1 MKFKLF
7 KNQVVA
13 IAKSNTS
20 PVVVLQHGGNT
31 FSLTVTSDGK
41 AVYTDGTYKTSFSI
55 FNCNKYFRKHDYMI
69 NGVFMQDE
77 DIDDMDE
84 IIVLTM
90 FGDQQ
95 IMNHRNEAHENKSAF
110 SLDEECSEN
119 EDGSTYE
126 DCMADPNGISPEEVY
141 VLLENADENELARA
155 IVNSEIA
162 KLTFNQQIVIKKMF
176 FENKKGVQ
184 IAKELNIHATSV
196 RDRKKAA
203 FKSLRKSKA
212 LKDIYEKIC
221 GAK

>member
-13 IAKSNTS
+13 ISKANTS
-20 PVVVLQHGGNT
+20 PVVVLQHTGNT
-31 FSLTVTSDGK
+31 FSITVTSDGK
-41 AVYTDGTYKTSFSI
+41 VTYTDGSYKTSFNI
-55 FNCNKYFRKHDYMI
+55 FYCNKFFRKHDYII
-69 NGVFMQDE
+69 NGVFMQDTDLDE
-77 DIDDMDE
+77 LDE

-95 IMNHRNEAHENKSAF
+95 IMNHRNEAHENRSAF
-110 SLDEECSEN
+110 SLDEECSED
-119 EDGSTYE
+119 EEGSTYVE
-126 DCMADPNGISPEEVY
+126 NMADPNGKSPEEVY
-141 VLLENADENELARA
+141 VLLENADDNELARA
-155 IVNSEIA
+155 IVNSEMA

-184 IAKELNIHATSV
+184 IAKELNIDATSV

>member
-110 SLDEECSEN
+110 SLDEECSED
-119 EDGSTYE
+119 EDGSTYVE
-126 DCMADPNGISPEEVY
+126 NMADPNGLSPEEVY
-141 VLLENADENELARA
+141 VLLENAEDIELARA
-155 IVNSEIA
+155 IVNSEMT

-176 FENKKGVQ
+176 FENKKGAQ
-184 IAKELNIHATSV
+184 IAKELNIDATSV